1 MRTIDYIDLVAPT
14 TSIESHQKALLA
26 ALELKQ
32 FASEQNITILT
43 RTQQPRKPII
53 IPDWLK

>member
-1 MRTIDYIDLVAPT
+1 MRTIDYIDLVAP
-14 TSIESHQKALLA
+14 IESYQKALLA